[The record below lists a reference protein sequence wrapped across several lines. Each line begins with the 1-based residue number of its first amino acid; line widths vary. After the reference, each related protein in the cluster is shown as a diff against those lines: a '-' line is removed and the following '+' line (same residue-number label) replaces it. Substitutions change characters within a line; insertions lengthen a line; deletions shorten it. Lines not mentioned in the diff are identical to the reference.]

1 MGKKKKRKKEIKW
14 RKNREK
20 IENQGISREE
30 KTNDEKRQKKRNK
43 DSMDK
48 INDDG
53 WIIKRKTKRS
63 KTEAEDIR
71 RYFRTED
78 KH

>member
-1 MGKKKKRKKEIKW
+1 MMKKDKKKE
-14 RKNREK
+14 
-20 IENQGISREE
+20 
-30 KTNDEKRQKKRNK
+30 K

-48 INDDG
+48 LNDDG
-53 WIIKRKTKRS
+53 WIMKKKTKRS